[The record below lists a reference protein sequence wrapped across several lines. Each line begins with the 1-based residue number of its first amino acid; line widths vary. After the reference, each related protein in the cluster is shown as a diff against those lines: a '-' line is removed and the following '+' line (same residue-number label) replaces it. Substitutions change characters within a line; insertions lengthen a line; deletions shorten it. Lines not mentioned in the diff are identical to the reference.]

1 MHLAGDSL
9 SCLMQPLTD
18 VPMQRNDVE
27 RILVPIQS
35 VNLLILEDI
44 LEDPDVKWANR
55 INKSGKL
62 HHFTGGNVP
71 ALTDSKCAVS

>member
-1 MHLAGDSL
+1 
-9 SCLMQPLTD
+9 
-18 VPMQRNDVE
+18 
-27 RILVPIQS
+27 VPIQS
-35 VNLLILEDI
+35 LNLLI

-71 ALTDSKCAVS
+71 ALTDSNCAVS

>member
-27 RILVPIQS
+27 WILVPIQS
-35 VNLLILEDI
+35 LNLLI

-71 ALTDSKCAVS
+71 ALTDSNCAVS